1 MVMRKIK
8 YSFKQWCDDNN
19 RQDLLDRWDYDATG
33 FSPEDI
39 TFASAK
45 PVYFKC
51 PIGKHKSEKRKV
63 YVITSSGT

>member
-1 MVMRKIK
+1 MLK